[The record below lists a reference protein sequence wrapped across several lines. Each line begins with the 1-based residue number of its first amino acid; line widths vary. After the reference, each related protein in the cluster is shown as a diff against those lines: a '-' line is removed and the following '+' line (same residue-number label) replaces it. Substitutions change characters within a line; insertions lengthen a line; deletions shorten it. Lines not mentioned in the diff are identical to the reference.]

1 MKMDLRICPQCSGN
15 SRSDYV
21 RFFILHYIN
30 EISINDKIIDL
41 GCGKGRNIYY
51 LKELGLKNI
60 TAVDINKFKE
70 IDNSINFIRTD
81 LENGIPLNDKFN
93 IMLCNYLFMF
103 IKDKEN
109 LVNEINRI
117 SDCNSFCIV
126 ELNKKFLVNG
136 LKYEFN
142 ELINL
147 FSKEWDIVN
156 IRLKQNKFIAKKRS
170 N

>member
-1 MKMDLRICPQCSGN
+1 MDLRICPQCSGS
-15 SRSDYV
+15 SRSDYL

-30 EISINDKIIDL
+30 EISIDDKIIDL

-51 LKELGLKNI
+51 LREFGLKNI
-60 TAVDINKFKE
+60 TGIDINKFKE
-70 IDNSINFIRTD
+70 IDTSKIQFIQAD
-81 LENGIPLNDKFN
+81 LEKKIPVNDKYN
-93 IMLCNYLFMF
+93 IILCNYLFMF

-136 LKYEFN
+136 FKYQFN

-147 FSKEWDIVN
+147 FSKDWDIVN